1 MIIEE
6 RHLEI
11 LRLLAQ
17 HERVTVQQLSDMFDL
32 SAVTVR
38 NDLNALADQGKI
50 KRVHGGAV
58 LRSPTN
64 PNDFT
69 FAARRHHNAIPKA
82 KIGHLAASMVEPMDS
97 ILLDS
102 STTALAVGH
111 ALKQVASLNEVTVVA
126 TGIWT
131 AIELIGA
138 KHLNVVIV
146 GGDLR
151 GNTGSIVG
159 PLARDFLK
167 RLNIKR
173 AFLGAWGISRNGA
186 ITDTNSLEI
195 DLKQLIVDL
204 VDEII
209 IVADGSKFGQVGLA
223 AFADLQRVSCI
234 ITDDTAPGDMLDMAR
249 SFGVHVRVVR

>member
-1 MIIEE
+1 MIIED

-11 LRLLAQ
+11 LRFLAQ

-32 SAVTVR
+32 STVTVR
-38 NDLNALADQGKI
+38 NDLNALADQGKV

-58 LRSPTN
+58 LRPSIN
-64 PNDFT
+64 PNEFT
-69 FAARRHHNAIPKA
+69 FAARRHHNAIQKA
-82 KIGHLAASMVEPMDS
+82 KIGQLAASTIKPMDS
-97 ILLDS
+97 VLLDS

-111 ALKQVASLNEVTVVA
+111 ALKQITSLTEVTVIT
-126 TGIWT
+126 TGLWT
-131 AIELIGA
+131 AMELMGS

-151 GNTGSIVG
+151 GNAGSIVG
-159 PLARDFLK
+159 PMARDFLK

-173 AFLGAWGISRNGA
+173 AFLGAWGISQNGA

-195 DLKQLIVDL
+195 DLKQLIVEL
-204 VDEII
+204 VDEIT

-223 AFADLQRVSCI
+223 TFADVQRVSYV
-234 ITDDTAPGDMLDMAR
+234 ITDDTAPSDMLEAVR
-249 SFGVHVRVVR
+249 SFDVHVRVVR